1 MQPAAGEQELWV
13 VGLQGG
19 GGLRRSGTVVEAS
32 GKSPGSIEWSWPPPP
47 GAGGWWSVWELC
59 GCEEGLS
66 QRMEMD
72 EQEMP
77 CACVCVCAC
86 TCVYVCM
93 HTHMCVCVC
102 VCACVHVRVC
112 VRVHMCVR
120 KKQICLCTVVN
131 RRWKHPILQE
141 RGLPGLS
148 PVKQLQ

>member
-1 MQPAAGEQELWV
+1 M
-13 VGLQGG
+13 
-19 GGLRRSGTVVEAS
+19 
-32 GKSPGSIEWSWPPPP
+32 
-47 GAGGWWSVWELC
+47 WELC

-77 CACVCVCAC
+77 CACMRVCAC

-93 HTHMCVCVC
+93 RTHMCIYVCM
-102 VCACVHVRVC
+102 CACVHVHVC
-112 VRVHMCVR
+112 ARVHMCVR

-131 RRWKHPILQE
+131 RCWKHPILQE